1 MVDIDHLKQVNDTHG
16 HSAGDRV
23 IRHTASAL
31 VELSRDND
39 TSARLGGEEF
49 ALLLAGTDGDK
60 AYAAA
65 ERLRHSVSATAV
77 EGVGIVTVSLGVASC
92 PSHATSERALYA
104 ASDAALYR
112 AKDEGRDRTDIAPVI
127 SKSQAAAK

>member
-1 MVDIDHLKQVNDTHG
+1 MKRVNDTHG

-49 ALLLAGTDGDK
+49 ALLLAGADDAQ

-65 ERLRHSVSATAV
+65 ERLRHVVSDTPV

-92 PSHATSERALYA
+92 PAHAINERALYA

-112 AKDEGRDRTDIAPVI
+112 AKDEGRNCTVIAPLIGTAQTATV
-127 SKSQAAAK
+127 